1 MILTTEEILS
11 FKEFCKKNN
20 LYLSS
25 DRYINLLNYLNSNK
39 QDTKLREVE
48 FIYHILPSNHEEK
61 QKIKNLIEHF
71 FKTSILDKRIN
82 FVPIKQY
89 DETFI
94 DSLNS
99 NNLNNTLNEIA
110 IELINNYGEIDYSR
124 PVSNTF
130 WLNKIK
136 QTIRYSEQ
144 LTFFDIIADNFLD
157 RLVNSQNKK
166 VFQEQLNYFILE
178 KIQELRNSTKDAY
191 LPVDLAPKEDL
202 LEKDF
207 LYTDSLERENLLRE
221 TKKLGE
227 ILANRF
233 NKFSK
238 SDSKGKLLFRKT
250 FRKSL
255 QDGGNFYKLILK
267 PKIKRKPKLILMCD
281 ISGSM
286 ALYSLFGLTLLF
298 GVVQKFS
305 SIKTFV
311 FIDGVTDIS
320 KRLRRAKI
328 NEVKNILNDWNTFV
342 KNDGHSDYE
351 KSFIELLNEI
361 KSDGGHTK
369 TLLVIGDARNNYRN
383 IDRSLIKKLNEHFS
397 AIYWMNP
404 ERKQYWN
411 TGDSQFNKFDDIS
424 TYSAEVRTYLQLKN
438 FINNIRLSKV
448 LR

>member
-1 MILTTEEILS
+1 MILKTEEILS

-20 LYLSS
+20 FYLSS
-25 DRYINLLNYLNSNK
+25 DRYINLLNYLNSNE
-39 QDTKLREVE
+39 QDTKLREIE

-71 FKTSILDKRIN
+71 FNTSILENKIN

-94 DSLNS
+94 DIFNS
-99 NNLNNTLNEIA
+99 NNLNNTFNEIA
-110 IELINNYGEIDYSR
+110 LDLINNYGEIDFSR

-136 QTIRYSEQ
+136 QTINYSEQ
-144 LTFFDIIADNFLD
+144 LTFFDIVADNFLD
-157 RLVNSQNKK
+157 KLVNSQNKK

-178 KIQELRNSTKDAY
+178 KIQELRNSTRDAY
-191 LPVDLAPKEDL
+191 LPADLSPKEDL
-202 LEKDF
+202 MEKDF
-207 LYTDSLERENLLRE
+207 LYTDSHERENLLRE

-233 NKFSK
+233 NKYSR

-250 FRKSL
+250 IRKSL
-255 QDGGNFYKLILK
+255 QDGGNFYNLILK

-298 GVVQKFS
+298 GVVQRFS
-305 SIKTFV
+305 SVKTFV

-320 KRLRRAKI
+320 KRLRKIKI

-342 KNDGHSDYE
+342 TNDGHSDYE
-351 KSFIELLNEI
+351 KSFSELLEKI
-361 KSDGGHTK
+361 KSDGNHAK

-383 IDRSLIKKLNEHFS
+383 IDRSLIKKINDDFS

-411 TGDSQFNKFDDIS
+411 TGDSQFNLFDEIS
-424 TYSAEVRTYLQLKN
+424 TYSSEVRTYLQLKN
-438 FINNIRLSKV
+438 FINNIRLNKV